1 MKRLL
6 FTFLVIAI
14 IFSACKKEEE
24 TPVDNTAT
32 TYAFS
37 CKINGANFS
46 DNNPVVT
53 VAQNVLTIEDE
64 KMIPDHGLGVVF
76 RRKPM
81 PGWHN
86 CPRRQF
92 VLVISGEAELGF
104 GDGSTQRIRPG
115 DICLMEDHTGQ
126 GHTTTAIVAPWLSIQ
141 IPVSMDAQIAI

>member
-1 MKRLL
+1 MATDLGVMQRRPAGAVEVYW
-6 FTFLVIAI
+6 LVY
-14 IFSACKKEEE
+14 F
-24 TPVDNTAT
+24 
-32 TYAFS
+32 YAQALHF
-37 CKINGANFS
+37 
-46 DNNPVVT
+46 P
-53 VAQNVLTIEDE
+53 TIEDE
-64 KMIPDHGLGVVF
+64 EMIPGHGLGIVF
-76 RRKPM
+76 RREPI

-126 GHTTTAIVAPWLSIQ
+126 GHTTTAVEVPWLSIQ